1 MAIKH
6 FLLTYNLRRGLL
18 EHIDQ
23 FGEDTR
29 AATTA
34 YADLEEKFRARDDH
48 NDYEIVL
55 IGADS
60 LETVQVTHSRYF
72 NGGLRVPDFSELE
85 NA

>member
-1 MAIKH
+1 MAINH
-6 FLLTYNLRRGLL
+6 FLLTYNLRSGLL

-29 AATTA
+29 AATAA
-34 YADLEEKFRARDDH
+34 YADREEEFRGREDH
-48 NDYEIVL
+48 GDYEIVL

-72 NGGLRVPDFSELE
+72 NGGLRLPRFSELE
-85 NA
+85 PA